1 MILCEQTWR
10 WYGPNDPVS
19 LQDIRQAGATGI
31 VTALHHIPNGEVWSV
46 EEIEKR
52 KQIIEEAGLRWSVV
66 ESVPVHEH
74 IKTQTGNFGQYIEN
88 YKESLRNL
96 ARCGIYIVTY
106 NFMPVLDWTRTDLAY
121 TMPDGSKA
129 LRFERAAFMAFDLY
143 ILKRPGAES
152 EYSDEEKAIALARY
166 EKMNDEEKNRLV
178 RNMIAGLPG
187 SEESF
192 TLQQFQEAL
201 DRYRDIDAEKLR
213 SHLIYFLREIA
224 PVADAVGIKLV
235 IHPDD
240 PPYPILGLPRILS
253 TEADFVKLVEA
264 VPNPSNGLCLCTG
277 SFGVRADNDLA
288 GMMQRL
294 GDRINFVHLRS
305 TQRDAEGNFFE
316 ANHLEG
322 DVDMY
327 NVMKN
332 FLLLQQRRGV
342 SIPMRPDHGHQMIDD
357 LKKKTNPGYSCLG
370 RLRGLAELRGL
381 EKGIACSIL
390 REHGNRKRKNAG
402 RRAIR
407 LWRCRIARTV
417 VQGQGVANGIQQ
429 HLSPTERETGH
440 HT

>member
-10 WYGPNDPVS
+10 WYGPDDPVT
-19 LQDIRQAGATGI
+19 LQDIRQTGATGI

-52 KQIIEEAGLRWSVV
+52 KRMIEDAGLTWSVV

-74 IKTQTGNFGQYIEN
+74 IKTQTGNFRQYIDN
-88 YKESLRNL
+88 YKESIRNL
-96 ARCGIYIVTY
+96 ARCGIRTVTY

-143 ILKRPGAES
+143 ILKRPGAEFDYT
-152 EYSDEEKAIALARY
+152 EEEKHRAY
-166 EKMNDEEKNRLV
+166 ERFKQMSETEKERLV

-201 DRYRDIDAEKLR
+201 DRYRDIDADRLR
-213 SHLIYFLREIA
+213 SHLVYFLREIV
-224 PVADAVGIKLV
+224 PVAEEVGVRLA

-240 PPYPILGLPRILS
+240 PPYSILGLPRILS
-253 TEADFVKLVEA
+253 TETDFVKLVEA
-264 VPNPSNGLCLCTG
+264 VPGISNGLCLCTG
-277 SFGVRADNDLA
+277 SFGVRSDNDLA
-288 GMMQRL
+288 GMMDRL
-294 GDRINFVHLRS
+294 GDRIYFVHLRS

-327 NVMKN
+327 RVMKN
-332 FLLLQQRRGV
+332 LLLLQQRRGE
-342 SIPMRPDHGHQMIDD
+342 SIPLRPDHGHQMIDD
-357 LKKKTNPGYSCLG
+357 LKKQTNPGYSCLG

-381 EKGIACSIL
+381 EKGIAGSL
-390 REHGNRKRKNAG
+390 QDR
-402 RRAIR
+402 
-407 LWRCRIARTV
+407 
-417 VQGQGVANGIQQ
+417 
-429 HLSPTERETGH
+429 
-440 HT
+440 